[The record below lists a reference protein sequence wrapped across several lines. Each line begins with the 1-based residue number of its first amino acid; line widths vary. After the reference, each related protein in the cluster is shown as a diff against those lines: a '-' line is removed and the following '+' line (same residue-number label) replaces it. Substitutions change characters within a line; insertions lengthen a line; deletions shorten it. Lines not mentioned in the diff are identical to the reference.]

1 MFGGMNRN
9 IILIVVALLALLGV
23 GAYLLLGQRSG
34 NQVASGG
41 SGTLCSNQPP
51 AATGLSNE
59 GITTLRIEELK
70 EGSGPQAITS
80 NTVRM
85 QYIGRLVDGKQ
96 FDTSCQPGRTPF
108 EFTLGAGQV
117 IAGWD
122 SGIVGMRVGG
132 QRRLIIP
139 ANLAYGERSPSPDIP
154 PNSALIFDVELLEI
168 R

>member
-1 MFGGMNRN
+1 MNRN
-9 IILIVVALLALLGV
+9 VLLITLAVLALLGV
-23 GAYLLLGQRSG
+23 AVYLVLGQRSG
-34 NQVASGG
+34 SQAGVGN
-41 SGTLCSNQPP
+41 GTLCANQPP

-59 GITTLRIEELK
+59 GITSLRIEDLK

-117 IAGWD
+117 IPGWD

-139 ANLAYGERSPSPDIP
+139 ANLAYGDRSPSPDIP

>member
-1 MFGGMNRN
+1 MNRN
-9 IILIVVALLALLGV
+9 VILIAVAVLALLGL

-34 NQVASGG
+34 SLGATVG
-41 SGTLCSNQPP
+41 SGTLCANQP
-51 AATGLSNE
+51 AAASGLTNE
-59 GITTLRIEELK
+59 GIATLRIEDLK

-117 IAGWD
+117 IPGWD

-139 ANLAYGERSPSPDIP
+139 ASLAYGERSPSPDIP

>member
-1 MFGGMNRN
+1 MNRN
-9 IILIVVALLALLGV
+9 VILIAVAVLALFGV
-23 GAYLLLGQRSG
+23 GAFLLLGQRSG
-34 NQVASGG
+34 GQGAGVG
-41 SGTLCSNQPP
+41 SGTLCTSQPT
-51 AATGLSNE
+51 AATGLTNE
-59 GITTLRIEELK
+59 GITTLRIEDTK

-96 FDTSCQPGRTPF
+96 FDTSCQAGRTPF

-117 IAGWD
+117 IPGWD

>member
-1 MFGGMNRN
+1 MGGGMNRN
-9 IILIVVALLALLGV
+9 LAFIVVAVLALLGL
-23 GAYLLLGQRSG
+23 GAYFFLGQRSG
-34 NQVASGG
+34 SQAQVG
-41 SGTLCSNQPP
+41 SGTLCTNQPP
-51 AATGLSNE
+51 AATGLTNE
-59 GITTLRIEELK
+59 GVTALRIEDLK

-80 NTVRM
+80 NTVRV

-96 FDTSCQPGRTPF
+96 FDTSCQPGRSPF

-117 IAGWD
+117 IPGWE